1 METNQSQSIEQQAT
15 SLPSGYLEAPLVS
28 LVNKEMSEMTQEE
41 LREHVM
47 KLQDARASQ
56 TFYATARTAVKV
68 DKETSKLND
77 SLSEF
82 D

>member
-1 METNQSQSIEQQAT
+1 
-15 SLPSGYLEAPLVS
+15 
-28 LVNKEMSEMTQEE
+28 MTQEE

-47 KLQDARASQ
+47 KLQEARASQ

-68 DKETSKLND
+68 DKETTKLAD